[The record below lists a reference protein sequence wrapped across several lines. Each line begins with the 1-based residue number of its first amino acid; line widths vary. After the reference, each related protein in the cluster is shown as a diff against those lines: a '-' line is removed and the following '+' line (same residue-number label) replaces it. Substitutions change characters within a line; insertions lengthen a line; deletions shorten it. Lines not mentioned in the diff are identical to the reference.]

1 MLNFT
6 PAGQNYVSA
15 YRQISAKH
23 LNGHFEVS
31 LNRLRLRV
39 FGLLKTRR
47 LLSET
52 ANFDLTCLR
61 EGVDFAGM
69 LAGDTSQT
77 IFFSK

>member
-6 PAGQNYVSA
+6 PVGQNYVNA
-15 YRQISAKH
+15 YRQFSAKH

-61 EGVDFAGM
+61 EGAGC
-69 LAGDTSQT
+69 LTSWVQH
-77 IFFSK
+77 